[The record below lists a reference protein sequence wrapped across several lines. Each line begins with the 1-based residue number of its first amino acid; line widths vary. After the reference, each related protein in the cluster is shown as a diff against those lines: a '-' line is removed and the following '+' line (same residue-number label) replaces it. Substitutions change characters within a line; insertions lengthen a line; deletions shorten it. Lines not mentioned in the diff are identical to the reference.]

1 MIYVVPSLK
10 AKEKLQCEGK
20 AWAESQGFT
29 YVPRGK
35 RTIQALMDEYGED
48 FLVYSSRGPHID
60 RPEGSHFFSLNM
72 AELRIQNLR
81 KGQCDHLL
89 EALMGMKEREGRTPQ
104 SAALTAPLHS
114 GAESLY
120 CEGEGDRSR
129 WKGSSE
135 PPITVL
141 DCTCGFGADA
151 AVASFGLPAG
161 SRVDALEVS
170 PLLEA
175 VTSWGFS
182 HFVHKKDDV
191 TAALRRISL
200 RRGDYRDYL
209 LSDEGPV
216 YDVLYFDPM
225 FQRPVEAS
233 CQFQPV
239 RAIMEHGG
247 LTRDLIE
254 RALQKAR
261 RRVVIKERDFR
272 QLCRDFPE
280 VTLYGGKYSRIGYA
294 VLECDS
300 WKK

>member
-1 MIYVVPSLK
+1 M
-10 AKEKLQCEGK
+10 
-20 AWAESQGFT
+20 
-29 YVPRGK
+29 
-35 RTIQALMDEYGED
+35 
-48 FLVYSSRGPHID
+48 
-60 RPEGSHFFSLNM
+60 
-72 AELRIQNLR
+72 
-81 KGQCDHLL
+81 
-89 EALMGMKEREGRTPQ
+89 
-104 SAALTAPLHS
+104 
-114 GAESLY
+114 
-120 CEGEGDRSR
+120 
-129 WKGSSE
+129 
-135 PPITVL
+135 
-141 DCTCGFGADA
+141 
-151 AVASFGLPAG
+151 
-161 SRVDALEVS
+161 S

-225 FQRPVEAS
+225 FHRPVEAS

>member
-1 MIYVVPSLK
+1 M
-10 AKEKLQCEGK
+10 
-20 AWAESQGFT
+20 
-29 YVPRGK
+29 
-35 RTIQALMDEYGED
+35 
-48 FLVYSSRGPHID
+48 
-60 RPEGSHFFSLNM
+60 
-72 AELRIQNLR
+72 
-81 KGQCDHLL
+81 
-89 EALMGMKEREGRTPQ
+89 
-104 SAALTAPLHS
+104 
-114 GAESLY
+114 
-120 CEGEGDRSR
+120 
-129 WKGSSE
+129 
-135 PPITVL
+135 
-141 DCTCGFGADA
+141 
-151 AVASFGLPAG
+151 
-161 SRVDALEVS
+161 
-170 PLLEA
+170 
-175 VTSWGFS
+175 
-182 HFVHKKDDV
+182 
-191 TAALRRISL
+191 
-200 RRGDYRDYL
+200 
-209 LSDEGPV
+209 

>member
-1 MIYVVPSLK
+1 MSAMIYVVPSLK
-10 AKEKLQCEGK
+10 AKEKLQAEGRR
-20 AWAESQGFT
+20 WAESQGFT
-29 YVPRGK
+29 WQARQK
-35 RTIQALMDEYGED
+35 RTIQDLMAEYGEN
-48 FLVYSSRGPHID
+48 FLVYSSRGPQID

-81 KGQCDHLL
+81 KGQPDHLL
-89 EALMGMKEREGRTPQ
+89 EALMGMKEREGRTLQ
-104 SAALTAPLHS
+104 SAALTAPLHR
-114 GAESLY
+114 GA
-120 CEGEGDRSR
+120 SR
-129 WKGSSE
+129 TAAAQ
-135 PPITVL
+135 PPITIL

-161 SRVDALEVS
+161 SRIDALEVS

-216 YDVLYFDPM
+216 YDGLFFDPM

>member
-10 AKEKLQCEGK
+10 AKEKLQCEGN
-20 AWAESQGFT
+20 AWAESQDFA

-35 RTIQALMDEYGED
+35 RTIQDLMDEYGED
-48 FLVYSSRGPHID
+48 FLVYSSRGPQID

-81 KGQCDHLL
+81 KGQRDHLL
-89 EALMGMKEREGRTPQ
+89 EALMGVKEYDLRP
-104 SAALTAPLHS
+104 AAAQ
-114 GAESLY
+114 
-120 CEGEGDRSR
+120 
-129 WKGSSE
+129 
-135 PPITVL
+135 PPISVL

-175 VTSWGFS
+175 VTAWGFS
-182 HFVHKKDDV
+182 HFVHKKDGV

-200 RRGDYRDYL
+200 RCGDYRDYL

-272 QLCRDFPE
+272 QLCRDFPD
-280 VTLYGGKYSRIGYA
+280 VALYGGKYSRIGYA

>member
-10 AKEKLQCEGK
+10 AKEKLQSEGK

-29 YVPRGK
+29 YVLRHQ
-35 RTIQALMDEYGED
+35 RTIQDLMDEYGED
-48 FLVYSSRGPHID
+48 FLVYSSRGPQID

-104 SAALTAPLHS
+104 SAALTAPLHR
-114 GAESLY
+114 GAESLS

>member
-1 MIYVVPSLK
+1 MRPSLLL
-10 AKEKLQCEGK
+10 ACRLL
-20 AWAESQGFT
+20 
-29 YVPRGK
+29 PR
-35 RTIQALMDEYGED
+35 RC
-48 FLVYSSRGPHID
+48 P
-60 RPEGSHFFSLNM
+60 GSIAF
-72 AELRIQNLR
+72 
-81 KGQCDHLL
+81 
-89 EALMGMKEREGRTPQ
+89 
-104 SAALTAPLHS
+104 
-114 GAESLY
+114 
-120 CEGEGDRSR
+120 
-129 WKGSSE
+129 
-135 PPITVL
+135 
-141 DCTCGFGADA
+141 
-151 AVASFGLPAG
+151 AG
-161 SRVDALEVS
+161 SRYG
-170 PLLEA
+170 
-175 VTSWGFS
+175 WGFS

-200 RRGDYRDYL
+200 RCGDYRDYL

-272 QLCRDFPE
+272 QLCRDFPD
-280 VTLYGGKYSRIGYA
+280 VALYGGKYSRIGYA

>member
-20 AWAESQGFT
+20 AWAESQGFA

-35 RTIQALMDEYGED
+35 RTIQDLMDEYGED
-48 FLVYSSRGPHID
+48 FLVYSSRGPQID

-81 KGQCDHLL
+81 KGQRDHLL
-89 EALMGMKEREGRTPQ
+89 EALMGVKEYDLRPAAAQTPI
-104 SAALTAPLHS
+104 S
-114 GAESLY
+114 
-120 CEGEGDRSR
+120 
-129 WKGSSE
+129 
-135 PPITVL
+135 VL

-175 VTSWGFS
+175 VTAWGFS

-200 RRGDYRDYL
+200 RCSDYRDYL

-272 QLCRDFPE
+272 QLCRDFPD

>member
-1 MIYVVPSLK
+1 MGEVFCFLGV
-10 AKEKLQCEGK
+10 CGGK
-20 AWAESQGFT
+20 I
-29 YVPRGK
+29 P
-35 RTIQALMDEYGED
+35 
-48 FLVYSSRGPHID
+48 P
-60 RPEGSHFFSLNM
+60 FFVLS
-72 AELRIQNLR
+72 
-81 KGQCDHLL
+81 
-89 EALMGMKEREGRTPQ
+89 PQ
-104 SAALTAPLHS
+104 SAALTAPLHR
-114 GAESLY
+114 GAESLS

-200 RRGDYRDYL
+200 RRGDYRAYL

>member
-10 AKEKLQCEGK
+10 AKEKLQSEGK

-29 YVPRGK
+29 YVLRHQ
-35 RTIQALMDEYGED
+35 RTIQDLMDEYGED
-48 FLVYSSRGPHID
+48 FLVYSSRGPQID

-104 SAALTAPLHS
+104 SAALPAPLHR
-114 GAESLY
+114 GAKSLS

-151 AVASFGLPAG
+151 AVASFGLPTG

-191 TAALRRISL
+191 TVALRRISL

-280 VTLYGGKYSRIGYA
+280 AVLYGGKYSRIGYA

>member
-1 MIYVVPSLK
+1 MTHMIYVVPSLK

-20 AWAESQGFT
+20 AWAESQGFA

-35 RTIQALMDEYGED
+35 RTIQDLMDEYGED
-48 FLVYSSRGPHID
+48 FLVYSSRGPQID

-81 KGQCDHLL
+81 KGQRDHLL
-89 EALMGMKEREGRTPQ
+89 EALMVVKEYDLRP
-104 SAALTAPLHS
+104 AAAQ
-114 GAESLY
+114 
-120 CEGEGDRSR
+120 
-129 WKGSSE
+129 
-135 PPITVL
+135 PPISVL

-175 VTSWGFS
+175 VTAWGFS
-182 HFVHKKDDV
+182 YFVHKKDDV

-200 RRGDYRDYL
+200 RCGDYRDYL
-209 LSDEGPV
+209 LSDDGPV

-272 QLCRDFPE
+272 QLCRDFPD

>member
-1 MIYVVPSLK
+1 MTHMIYVVPSLK

-20 AWAESQGFT
+20 AWAESQGFA

-35 RTIQALMDEYGED
+35 RTIQNLMDEYGED
-48 FLVYSSRGPHID
+48 FLVYSSRGPQID

-89 EALMGMKEREGRTPQ
+89 EALMGVKEYDLRP
-104 SAALTAPLHS
+104 AAAQ
-114 GAESLY
+114 
-120 CEGEGDRSR
+120 
-129 WKGSSE
+129 
-135 PPITVL
+135 PPISVL

-175 VTSWGFS
+175 VTAWGFS

-200 RRGDYRDYL
+200 RCSDYRDYL

-272 QLCRDFPE
+272 QLCRDFPD

>member
-1 MIYVVPSLK
+1 MIYVIPSLK
-10 AKEKLQCEGK
+10 AKEKLQQEGK
-20 AWAESQGFT
+20 AWAENQGFA

-35 RTIQALMDEYGED
+35 RTIQDLMDEYGEH
-48 FLVYSSRGPHID
+48 FLVYSSRGPQID

-81 KGQCDHLL
+81 KGQRDHLL
-89 EALMGMKEREGRTPQ
+89 EALMGEEKNP
-104 SAALTAPLHS
+104 SAASGLPPL
-114 GAESLY
+114 
-120 CEGEGDRSR
+120 CRGDF
-129 WKGSSE
+129 WPAAGQ
-135 PPITVL
+135 PPISVL

-170 PLLEA
+170 PLLQA

-200 RRGDYRDYL
+200 RSGDYRDYL
-209 LSDEGPV
+209 LSDKGPS

-247 LTRDLIE
+247 LTRELIE

-272 QLCRDFPE
+272 QLCRDFPDA
-280 VTLYGGKYSRIGYA
+280 TLYGGKYSRIGYA

>member
-10 AKEKLQCEGK
+10 AKEKLQSEGK
-20 AWAESQGFT
+20 AWAESQGFP
-29 YVPRGK
+29 YVLRHQ
-35 RTIQALMDEYGED
+35 RTIQELMDEYGED
-48 FLVYSSRGPHID
+48 FLVYSSRGPQID

-89 EALMGMKEREGRTPQ
+89 EALMGMKKR
-104 SAALTAPLHS
+104 
-114 GAESLY
+114 GAKSLS

-280 VTLYGGKYSRIGYA
+280 VALYGGKYSRIGYA

>member
-20 AWAESQGFT
+20 AWAESQGFA

-35 RTIQALMDEYGED
+35 RTIQDLMDEYGED
-48 FLVYSSRGPHID
+48 FLVYSSRGPQID

-81 KGQCDHLL
+81 KGQRDHLL
-89 EALMGMKEREGRTPQ
+89 EALMGVKEYDLRP
-104 SAALTAPLHS
+104 AAAQ
-114 GAESLY
+114 
-120 CEGEGDRSR
+120 
-129 WKGSSE
+129 
-135 PPITVL
+135 PPISVL

-175 VTSWGFS
+175 VTAWGFS
-182 HFVHKKDDV
+182 YFVHKKDDV

-200 RRGDYRDYL
+200 RCGDYRDYL
-209 LSDEGPV
+209 LSDDGPV

-225 FQRPVEAS
+225 FQRPVPARPGHHGTRRSDAGPHRTGAAESPAPGGHQRAGFPPALPRFPG
-233 CQFQPV
+233 CYLIWRQIQP
-239 RAIMEHGG
+239 HW
-247 LTRDLIE
+247 
-254 RALQKAR
+254 
-261 RRVVIKERDFR
+261 
-272 QLCRDFPE
+272 LCR
-280 VTLYGGKYSRIGYA
+280 IG
-294 VLECDS
+294 V
-300 WKK
+300 

>member
-10 AKEKLQCEGK
+10 AKEKLQSEGK

-29 YVPRGK
+29 YVLRHQ
-35 RTIQALMDEYGED
+35 RTIQDLMDEYGED
-48 FLVYSSRGPHID
+48 FLVYSSRGPQID

-81 KGQCDHLL
+81 KGQRDHLL
-89 EALMGMKEREGRTPQ
+89 EALMGMKERG
-104 SAALTAPLHS
+104 AA
-114 GAESLY
+114 SLS

-129 WKGSSE
+129 WKGSYE

>member
-1 MIYVVPSLK
+1 MTHMIYVVPSLK

-35 RTIQALMDEYGED
+35 RTIQDLMDEYGED
-48 FLVYSSRGPHID
+48 FLVYSSRGPQID

-81 KGQCDHLL
+81 KGQRDHLL
-89 EALMGMKEREGRTPQ
+89 EALMGMKER
-104 SAALTAPLHS
+104 
-114 GAESLY
+114 GAESLS

-247 LTRDLIE
+247 LTRDLVE

>member
-10 AKEKLQCEGK
+10 AKEKLQAEGRR
-20 AWAESQGFT
+20 WAESQGFT
-29 YVPRGK
+29 WQARQK
-35 RTIQALMDEYGED
+35 RTIQDLMAEYGEN
-48 FLVYSSRGPHID
+48 FLVYSSRGPQID

-81 KGQCDHLL
+81 KDQPDHLL
-89 EALMGMKEREGRTPQ
+89 EALMGMKEREGRTLQ
-104 SAALTAPLHS
+104 SAALTAPLHR
-114 GAESLY
+114 GA
-120 CEGEGDRSR
+120 SR
-129 WKGSSE
+129 TAAAQ
-135 PPITVL
+135 PPITIL

-161 SRVDALEVS
+161 SRIDALEVS

>member
-1 MIYVVPSLK
+1 MSAMIYVVPSLK
-10 AKEKLQCEGK
+10 AKEKLQAEGRR
-20 AWAESQGFT
+20 WAESQGFT
-29 YVPRGK
+29 WQARQK
-35 RTIQALMDEYGED
+35 RTIQDLMAEYGEN
-48 FLVYSSRGPHID
+48 FLVYSSRGPQID

-81 KGQCDHLL
+81 KGQPDHLL
-89 EALMGMKEREGRTPQ
+89 EALMGMKEREGRTLQ
-104 SAALTAPLHS
+104 SAALTAPLHR
-114 GAESLY
+114 GA
-120 CEGEGDRSR
+120 SR
-129 WKGSSE
+129 TAAAQ
-135 PPITVL
+135 PPITIL

-161 SRVDALEVS
+161 SRIDALEVS

-272 QLCRDFPE
+272 QLCRDFPD

>member
-1 MIYVVPSLK
+1 MTHMIYVVPSLK

-20 AWAESQGFT
+20 AWAESQGFA

-35 RTIQALMDEYGED
+35 RTIQDLMDEYGED
-48 FLVYSSRGPHID
+48 FLVYSSRGPQID

-81 KGQCDHLL
+81 KGQRDHLL
-89 EALMGMKEREGRTPQ
+89 EALMGVKEYDLRP
-104 SAALTAPLHS
+104 AAAQ
-114 GAESLY
+114 
-120 CEGEGDRSR
+120 
-129 WKGSSE
+129 
-135 PPITVL
+135 PPISVL

-175 VTSWGFS
+175 VTAWGFS

-200 RRGDYRDYL
+200 RCGDYRDYL

-272 QLCRDFPE
+272 QLCRDFPN

>member
-10 AKEKLQCEGK
+10 AKEKLQCEGN
-20 AWAESQGFT
+20 AWAESQDFA

-35 RTIQALMDEYGED
+35 RTIQDLMDEYGED
-48 FLVYSSRGPHID
+48 FLVYSSRGPQID

-81 KGQCDHLL
+81 KGQRDHLL
-89 EALMGMKEREGRTPQ
+89 EALMGVKEYDLRP
-104 SAALTAPLHS
+104 AAAQ
-114 GAESLY
+114 
-120 CEGEGDRSR
+120 
-129 WKGSSE
+129 
-135 PPITVL
+135 PPISVL

-170 PLLEA
+170 PLLET
-175 VTSWGFS
+175 VTAWGFS

-200 RRGDYRDYL
+200 RCGDYRDYL

-272 QLCRDFPE
+272 QLCRDFPD
-280 VTLYGGKYSRIGYA
+280 VALYGGKYSRIGYA